1 MILIPL
7 YDSSSF
13 SMSIVLMLINS
24 WELMYNLNYIRVG
37 NTGMYASYGIE
48 IIIEFQEGLT
58 EPS

>member
-1 MILIPL
+1 MIPIPPD
-7 YDSSSF
+7 DSSSF

-24 WELMYNLNYIRVG
+24 WELMYNLNYIRVQ
-37 NTGMYASYGIE
+37 NTGMYSSYGIE